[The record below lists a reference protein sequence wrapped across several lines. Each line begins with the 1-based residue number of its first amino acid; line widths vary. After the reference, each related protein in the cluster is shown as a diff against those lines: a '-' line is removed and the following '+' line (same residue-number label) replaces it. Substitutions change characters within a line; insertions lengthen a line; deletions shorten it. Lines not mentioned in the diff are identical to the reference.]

1 MTTRVIERNE
11 VSINGVRYP
20 LVGPVKATVTS
31 QYPAK
36 IVIGD
41 TTQDSNPRAS
51 VITWNSFHGGVGL
64 ERLAGDDPNE
74 MARTWDLTAMG
85 LIKGHLVMPLK
96 QTTITP
102 SPGGAITTIG
112 EFNDKLYV
120 TAGSGS
126 DAGKVVQEYNDGW
139 TSKDTLPDAATD
151 VLHYTLGGTEY
162 IAWAHVGGYTYHPGD
177 DGSSFQDETNDT
189 SYLTFWDDRLWGIS
203 SGAPGQLWYSTRH
216 SDSVV
221 THVNDAA
228 LQVPGYWVQAL
239 FTGPDANG
247 DSIIYCTTRDGL
259 YAHDA
264 ANERWVK
271 TNVSWPRSD
280 TAGLQARTWNGRIY
294 IPAGLAIYEY
304 DPSGGTVRNVG
315 LDKDS
320 GLVAGKSVGGKIEH
334 MTASHMWL
342 MCGVNN
348 VGFSQVWGWNQLG
361 WGGVARSVNDGASD
375 FNWLYTSDVS
385 AGLGTDYRLW
395 FASTTNLVYIPIPAH
410 SKSPDTDTGLRF
422 YNAFLD
428 AEVKTPYFDAGQSDV
443 SKIALRVHVEV
454 EGADTNETVQVQYAL
469 NYTTDFVTLGT
480 ISSAGITTYLFPNS
494 TNPAGTAFRSIQL
507 RLLLRS
513 GDDEKTPNVKSLSL
527 EYRKK
532 MNTLY
537 GFEFD
542 VDISRPYKDSESV
555 QQMRANLVAAVE
567 NATKVEFT
575 YREDTSNTR
584 NYYVDVV
591 NVSAVEETGT
601 DESGTM
607 RIAVSEV

>member
-11 VSINGVRYP
+11 VSINDIRYS
-20 LVGPVKATVTS
+20 LIGPVRATVTS

-64 ERLAGDDPNE
+64 ERLAGDNPNE
-74 MARTWDLTAMG
+74 MSRTWDLTAMG
-85 LIKGHLVMPLK
+85 LIKGHLVMPFD
-96 QTTITP
+96 QTVIP

-112 EFNDKLYV
+112 ERNDKLYV
-120 TAGSGS
+120 TAGSGG

-139 TSKDTLPDAATD
+139 TSKFTLPDAATD

-177 DGSSFQDETNDT
+177 DGSSFEDETDDT

-203 SGAPGQLWYSTRH
+203 SGAPGQLWSSSTAGTQ
-216 SDSVV
+216 VP
-221 THVNDAA
+221 DAA

-239 FTGPDANG
+239 FTGPDAAG
-247 DSIIYCTTRDGL
+247 DNIIYCTTREGL

-280 TAGLQARTWNGRIY
+280 TAGLQARAWNGRIY

-304 DPSGGTVRNVG
+304 DPKGGTLRNVG

-361 WGGVARSVNDGASD
+361 WGGVARSVNTGATD
-375 FNWLYTSDVS
+375 FAWLYTSDVS

-395 FASTTNLVYIPIPAH
+395 FAATTSLVYISIPAY

-422 YNAFLD
+422 YDGFAD

-454 EGADTNETVQVQYAL
+454 EGADTGETVTVQYAL
-469 NYTTDFVTLGT
+469 NYTTSFVTLGT
-480 ISSAGITTYLFPNS
+480 ISSSGITTYLFPNS
-494 TNPAGTAFRSIQL
+494 NNPAGTVFRSIQL
-507 RLLLRS
+507 RLLLNS
-513 GDDEKTPNVKSLSL
+513 SASTKTPNVKSLSL

-542 VDISRPYKDSESV
+542 VDVSRPYKDSESV

-567 NATKVEFT
+567 SATKVEFT
-575 YREDTSNTR
+575 YREDTGGTR

-591 NVSAVEETGT
+591 NVSSVEETGL
-601 DESGTM
+601 DESGVV
-607 RIAVSEV
+607 RVAVSEV